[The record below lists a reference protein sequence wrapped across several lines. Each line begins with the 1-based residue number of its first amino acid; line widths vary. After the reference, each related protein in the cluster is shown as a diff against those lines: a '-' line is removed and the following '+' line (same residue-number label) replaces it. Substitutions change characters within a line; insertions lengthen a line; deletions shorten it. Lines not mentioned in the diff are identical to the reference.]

1 MMKSILSD
9 FTKRGFVRL
18 IKPFESSPDD
28 LIKITRAFGIALKTH
43 VGEFR
48 DENKIEPYINHPLK
62 VALVITEELRIYNAD
77 LVCAALL
84 HDTTLKDDVELKKDF
99 GEVIHDIVHLVAMPI
114 TRNEERAKTL
124 DEYFYSIANSPVLI
138 RYLIVADRLENVRA
152 LKNAAQKNKILRYKE
167 ETQKYI
173 IPIAEK
179 TDEDLVFKLTI
190 ALYELK

>member
-18 IKPFESSPDD
+18 IKPFENSTDD

-48 DENKIEPYINHPLK
+48 DENNIEPYINHPLK
-62 VALVITEELRIYNAD
+62 VALVIVEELHIHNAD

-84 HDTTLKDDVELKKDF
+84 HDTTPKDDVELKKDF
-99 GEVIHDIVHLVAMPI
+99 GEVIHDIVDLVAMPI
-114 TRNEERAKTL
+114 IRNEERAKTL
-124 DEYFYSIANSPVLI
+124 DEYFYKIANSSVLI
-138 RYLIVADRLENVRA
+138 RYLILADRLENIRA

-179 TDEDLVFKLTI
+179 TDEDIVFKLTI